1 MHKHIIF
8 YIYNNIYVYM
18 YTYVYIYICIY
29 TRIFYISFFTNSQPP
44 SKTQTFLQDIEL
56 NELQAFRADYMK
68 FRAGQVRRVGVVP
81 VGRRW
86 LQGEV
91 LKIRLFV
98 IWLMDG

>member
-1 MHKHIIF
+1 MCTH
-8 YIYNNIYVYM
+8 
-18 YTYVYIYICIY
+18 ICIY
-29 TRIFYISFFTNSQPP
+29 TYPLYKLPHQLTTP
-44 SKTQTFLQDIEL
+44 SKTQTLPQDIEL

-68 FRAGQVRRVGVVP
+68 FRAGQVCRAGVVP

-91 LKIRLFV
+91 FKIRLFV